1 MKRHAKQLMATP
13 HPASRLGLRSNAI
26 KEISK
31 ADKLTT
37 VNPIATTPLT
47 TNHPAPNAIR
57 ESPKPTS
64 ASRFRRTSTSRPTM
78 ALALGA
84 SCGLM
89 FSMDG
94 TARIRSHNGGC
105 GRHRPHR
112 GLKVNSTLIVWK
124 HKKCAK
130 TSKVTRRSRTLR
142 PRLVGGVNAASL
154 CRDKE

>member
-94 TARIRSHNGGC
+94 TARIRSQ
-105 GRHRPHR
+105 
-112 GLKVNSTLIVWK
+112 NSTLADSVSERA
-124 HKKCAK
+124 HVRCLVAALEY
-130 TSKVTRRSRTLR
+130 TNLAHYPRFPRRATRESMCEIFAFFTRCFPLDR
-142 PRLVGGVNAASL
+142 
-154 CRDKE
+154 